1 MARKLELCLI
11 PGLVVMQDDETI
23 RAPSEAAVTSLRT
36 PGVDELRQLWCE
48 SRDVGS
54 EVV

>member
-1 MARKLELCLI
+1 
-11 PGLVVMQDDETI
+11 MQDDETI